1 MKNRRWSLAR
11 QLLLL
16 QVAMLVVLVGV
27 GTGLAYLDA
36 SHAADDRATE
46 EVLAVAGTIADA
58 PTVRSAL
65 STSDPSAE
73 LQPFAEDVRGDTRV
87 DFITIMTP
95 DGIRYTHPNPELIGR
110 RYLGTIEEPRQ
121 GRTYTETYTGT
132 LGPSIRAVVPVFD
145 GGHVVALVAVGIT
158 VQAISAELTER
169 LVPVFIAAVAVL
181 AVGITGSVLISRRLD
196 KQTRGLAP
204 AELGSVF
211 AYYEA
216 TLRAVR
222 EGLVLVD
229 DDGRIALC
237 NKGARDLLGL
247 EGDPA
252 GRAVDDLGL
261 PDTLAESFRTKEIRT
276 DEIHLTDSRVLVVNT
291 APVHSG
297 QRAQGTVVTLRDHTD
312 LQQLTG
318 ELDTVRGL
326 AESLRS
332 QAHEAANRLHTVVSL
347 VEIGKPEE
355 AVEFATAELEIAQ
368 RLTDHVVGAVSE
380 PVLSALL
387 LGKAAEASERGAEF
401 VLTADTA
408 LDELDIAPRDLVT
421 ILGNLIDNALD
432 AAIGNAAHARPKVT
446 VTAREEDGGLLLRV
460 ADSGPGVRDSEV
472 FRRGWSTKPQD
483 GHGLG
488 LALVDQAVRRY
499 HGTIEVANDGGAVFT
514 VRLPRE
520 EKP

>member
-16 QVAMLVVLVGV
+16 QVAVLVALVAV
-27 GTGLAYLDA
+27 GAGLAYLDA
-36 SHAADDRATE
+36 SRSVDAHATD
-46 EVLAVAGTIADA
+46 EVVAVADTIADT
-58 PTVRSAL
+58 PTVRTAL
-65 STSDPSAE
+65 STTDPSAQ
-73 LQPFAEDVRGDTRV
+73 LQPFASAVLADTGI
-87 DFITIMTP
+87 DFITIMSP
-95 DGIRYTHPNPELIGR
+95 DGIRYTHPDPALIGQK
-110 RYLGTIEEPRQ
+110 YLGNISQPQQ
-121 GRTYTETYTGT
+121 GHRFVETYTGT

-145 GGHVVALVAVGIT
+145 NGRVVALVAAGIT
-158 VQAISAELTER
+158 VKAISAELTSR
-169 LVPVFIAAVAVL
+169 LIPVFTAAAAVLV
-181 AVGITGSVLISRRLD
+181 VGIVGSVLISRRLN

-237 NKGARDLLGL
+237 NKGARDLLDL
-247 EGDPA
+247 EDDPA
-252 GRAVDDLGL
+252 GRAVADLGL
-261 PDTLAESFRTKEIRT
+261 PGTLAEAFRAKKISA
-276 DEIHLTDSRVLVVNT
+276 DEIHLTDTRVLVVST
-291 APVHSG
+291 APVDSG
-297 QRAQGTVVTLRDHTD
+297 ERAQGTVVTLRDHTD

-355 AVEFATAELEIAQ
+355 AVAFATAELEIAQ

-401 VLTADTA
+401 VLTDDTA
-408 LDELDIAPRDLVT
+408 LTELDVTPRDLVT

-432 AAIGNAAHARPKVT
+432 AAIENGAHARPRVV

-460 ADSGPGVRDSEV
+460 ADSGRGVSGTEV

-499 HGTIEVANDGGAVFT
+499 HGTIDVANNDGAVFT

-520 EKP
+520 ENP